1 MKDKRLE
8 KIISLIP
15 KNSSLIDV
23 GCDHGYVGLYI
34 AKMGNKVLFT
44 DIHEDALNKAKKNT
58 LNEEINASFMCTDG
72 LHNVDINSY
81 ETIVIAGMGYH
92 TIKHI
97 LNPYINELRNKT
109 IIIESNNDLDKLR
122 IYLLGNNYKI
132 EEHLVKERK
141 KYYSI
146 FKVENGS
153 QTYTKEEL
161 FLGPLK
167 KENKEYYKY
176 LKQEYQNIANNI
188 PKGNKKK
195 IEILNKIEIINSF
208 IKKTEEN

>member
-15 KNSSLIDV
+15 KNASLIDV
-23 GCDHGYVGLYI
+23 GCDHGYVGIHI
-34 AKMGNKVLFT
+34 AKMGGKVLFT
-44 DIHEDALNKAKKNT
+44 DIHEDALNKAKENA
-58 LNEEINASFMCTDG
+58 LNEELNVSFKCTDG
-72 LHNVDINSY
+72 LHDIDINAY
-81 ETIVIAGMGYH
+81 ETIVIAGMGCH

-109 IIIESNNDLDKLR
+109 IIIESNNNLDKLR
-122 IYLLGNNYKI
+122 TYLLENNYKI

-146 FKVENGS
+146 FKVENGRQS
-153 QTYTKEEL
+153 YTKEEI
-161 FLGPLK
+161 FLGPFK
-167 KENKEYYKY
+167 KENKEYYNY
-176 LKQEYQNIANNI
+176 LKQKYQNIANNI
-188 PKGNKKK
+188 PDNNKTKK
-195 IEILNKIEIINSF
+195 NILNKIEMINSF